1 MRTLQIYMRESKVET
16 STEGS
21 DLMKKL
27 LLIGAILFTSTS
39 ALFAQGANT
48 QTLAISEIVK
58 TVETEPAIFE
68 VTVKLIDASTAVL
81 RMNVFTAQTLAA
93 QLGSIGR

>member
-1 MRTLQIYMRESKVET
+1 MQK
-16 STEGS
+16 
-21 DLMKKL
+21 
-27 LLIGAILFTSTS
+27 
-39 ALFAQGANT
+39 
-48 QTLAISEIVK
+48 LAISDIVK

-68 VTVKLIDASTAVL
+68 VTVKLIDGSTAVL

>member
-1 MRTLQIYMRESKVET
+1 
-16 STEGS
+16 
-21 DLMKKL
+21 MKKL
-27 LLIGAILFTSTS
+27 VLIGAILFTSTS
-39 ALFAQGANT
+39 ALFAQEANM

-68 VTVKLIDASTAVL
+68 VGVKLIDGSTAVL

-93 QLGSIGR
+93 RSAWLDRPLAGIV

>member
-1 MRTLQIYMRESKVET
+1 MRESKVET

-21 DLMKKL
+21 DRMKKL

-39 ALFAQGANT
+39 ALFAQEANM

-68 VTVKLIDASTAVL
+68 VTVKLIDGSTAVL